1 MSHHRIPVLC
11 VIYGVILSGF
21 IGLQGVFDSAVAE
34 QGGGDRKPPID
45 GFEQIIPRGRIS
57 AIVDPPFVRAEQ
69 AKMPDKAWILGF
81 QIDGQAYAY
90 DLNLLNSHEI
100 VNHKV
105 DDKPIAAVW

>member
-1 MSHHRIPVLC
+1 MSYHRIPALC
-11 VIYGVILSGF
+11 VIYGMILCGYIGLSGT
-21 IGLQGVFDSAVAE
+21 LDSAGAD
-34 QGGGDRKPPID
+34 QGWFGGKPPID

-57 AIVDPPFVRAEQ
+57 AIVDPTFVPVEQ
-69 AKMPDKAWILGF
+69 AQMPDKAWILGF
-81 QIDGQAYAY
+81 RIDGQAYAY